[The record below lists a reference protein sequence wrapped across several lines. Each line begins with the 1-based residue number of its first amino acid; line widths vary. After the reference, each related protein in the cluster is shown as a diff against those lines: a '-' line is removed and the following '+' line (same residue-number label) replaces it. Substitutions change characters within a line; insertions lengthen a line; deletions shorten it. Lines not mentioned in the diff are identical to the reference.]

1 MSKHMNGSNFVL
13 VGSFRQAPET
23 NEFYGMV
30 CKQDMTGELTILTV
44 GVEDSEYAIMQWV
57 QNTIAMMRAEQSF
70 TVQAADKY
78 DRMKKEQEAL
88 KSIH

>member
-1 MSKHMNGSNFVL
+1 MKNSGSFVL

-30 CKQDMTGELTILTV
+30 AKQDMDGTLTILTV
-44 GVEDSEYAIMQWV
+44 GVEDSEFAIMEWV
-57 QNTIAMMRAEQSF
+57 QNTIAMMRAERSF

-78 DRMKKEQEAL
+78 DRMKKEQAAL